1 MYNNFKSQKGLIDMK
16 VRAYILGTVSAVLLC
31 TSTLIFPAFAQT
43 PSSSASVSGTTE
55 SPAVLDTTPPETFMG
70 PALFSNNINGNQE
83 TEKGTEKAGETE
95 QKAASSSVNP
105 ETSLYLGKFTTT
117 AYCTCELC
125 TSGEGLTYMGT
136 KPKANHT
143 ISADLSIY
151 PLGTRLIIDG
161 IVYTVEDCGSG
172 VNGNHI
178 DIYMDTHEAAEDY
191 GLQPKEVYQ
200 VQD

>member
-1 MYNNFKSQKGLIDMK
+1 MK
-16 VRAYILGTVSAVLLC
+16 VRTYILGTVSAVLLC
-31 TSTLIFPAFAQT
+31 TSTLIFPAFAQA

-55 SPAVLDTTPPETFMG
+55 SPAVLDTTPPETFTG
-70 PALFSNNINGNQE
+70 PALLSNNIDGNQE
-83 TEKGTEKAGETE
+83 TEKETDNDEEDE
-95 QKAASSSVNP
+95 QKDVSSAVNP
-105 ETSLYLGKFTTT
+105 ESSLYLGKFTIT

-143 ISADLSIY
+143 ISADLSRY

-172 VNGNHI
+172 VNENHI

-191 GLQPKEVYQ
+191 GLQTKEVYQ
-200 VQD
+200 VQN

>member
-1 MYNNFKSQKGLIDMK
+1 MK

-43 PSSSASVSGTTE
+43 PSSSASVSGTAE

-70 PALFSNNINGNQE
+70 PALLSNNTDGNQE
-83 TEKGTEKAGETE
+83 TEKGAEKAGETE
-95 QKAASSSVNP
+95 QKAVSSSVNL
-105 ETSLYLGKFTTT
+105 ENSLYLGKFTTT

-191 GLQPKEVYQ
+191 GLQTKEVYQ